1 MKTIIE
7 WLGEIEDSAVRT
19 KALKN
24 LHHLATKEPAISI
37 GDALIVAFNWNE
49 TEEGED
55 YWHEVYYTLVPEE
68 DRS

>member
-24 LHHLATKEPAISI
+24 LDPKKRYVVVEHISEAILSSFI
-37 GDALIVAFNWNE
+37 WE
-49 TEEGED
+49 YTPEGQD
-55 YWHEVYYTLVPEE
+55 YWEKIYYDLMRE
-68 DRS
+68 